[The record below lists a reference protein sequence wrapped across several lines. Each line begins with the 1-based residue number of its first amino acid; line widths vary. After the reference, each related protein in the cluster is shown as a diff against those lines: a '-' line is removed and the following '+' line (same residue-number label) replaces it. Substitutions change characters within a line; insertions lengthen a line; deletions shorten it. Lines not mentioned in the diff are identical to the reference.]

1 MLTLDHANHSK
12 LKASDNRMLD
22 FQGLTILGFVLITA
36 EIIGV
41 LSAIH
46 AVMQP
51 RSSQGATAWFI
62 ALITF
67 PVITVP
73 IYVIFGRTRFLGYT
87 EALREA
93 EASFGDR
100 VRSWANQMNLM
111 AADSR
116 TGLEVIERLTHK
128 LTHIPFLRANHVDL
142 LVDGMATYDSM
153 ISAIESA
160 ESYVLVQFYI
170 VRDDVT
176 GRRFRDALIAKAHSG
191 VRVYFLY
198 DEIGCIKLPD
208 TYLDVMRDNAIEVSG
223 FKTTK
228 GRSNRFQINF
238 RNHRKLLI
246 VDGKSGFIGGNNL
259 GDEYLKYRDTHIRIE
274 GTAVQ
279 HIQFSFI
286 KDWYWATAQ
295 IVPINTEIIAAET
308 SNQSVAIVNTGPADE
323 TASCSILFSSLVSS
337 ARLRLWITSP
347 YFVPDDA
354 MLRALQAA
362 ALRGVDVRIILP
374 GKPDQLMVT
383 LASYTYYDDMLKNGV
398 RLFRYREQFM
408 HQKVIL
414 VDDTVAGVGTVNL
427 DNRSLYLNFEATAL
441 VADDVFIKQVEAM
454 LIDDLDNSDP
464 VGCEHFNDMPLYVR
478 VAANIA
484 RLASPLL

>member
-1 MLTLDHANHSK
+1 MLE
-12 LKASDNRMLD
+12 
-22 FQGLTILGFVLITA
+22 FQSLTIAGIVLLIA
-36 EIIGV
+36 EIMGV
-41 LSAIH
+41 LAAIH

-73 IYVIFGRTRFLGYT
+73 LYAVFGRIRFLGYT

-93 EASFGDR
+93 EANVGDR
-100 VRSWANQMNLM
+100 VRTWTDKMNLM
-111 AADSR
+111 AADPR
-116 TGLEVIERLTHK
+116 AGLEVIELLTRK
-128 LTHIPFLRANHVDL
+128 LTHIPFLRGNKVEL
-142 LVDGMATYDSM
+142 LVDGRATYDSM
-153 ISAIESA
+153 INAIESA
-160 ESYVLVQFYI
+160 DTYVLVQFYI

-176 GRRFRDALIAKAHSG
+176 GRRLRDALIKKVRSG
-191 VRVYFLY
+191 VRVCFLY
-198 DEIGCIKLPD
+198 DEIGCIKLPES
-208 TYLDVMRDNAIEVSG
+208 YLEVMRESGIEVSG

-238 RNHRKLLI
+238 RNHRKLLV
-246 VDGKSGFIGGNNL
+246 VDGKTGFIGGNNL
-259 GDEYLKYRDTHIRIE
+259 GDEYLKYRDTHIKIE

-279 HIQFSFI
+279 HIQLSFI
-286 KDWYWATAQ
+286 KDWYWATGQ
-295 IVPINTEIIAAET
+295 IVAVSTEIIAAET
-308 SNQSVAIVNTGPADE
+308 SDQSVAIVNTGPADE
-323 TASCSILFSSLVSS
+323 TPACSIMFSSLVSS
-337 ARLRLWITSP
+337 ARSRLWITSP

-354 MLRALQAA
+354 MVRMLQAA

-374 GKPDQLMVT
+374 DKPDQLLVA
-383 LASYTYYDDMLKNGV
+383 LASYTYYDDMLNNGV
-398 RLFRYREQFM
+398 QLFRYREHFM

-441 VADDVFIKQVEAM
+441 VADDDFIRQLENM
-454 LIDDLDNSDP
+454 LIEDLESSTP
-464 VGCEHFNDMPLYVR
+464 VQCEHFYDKPLYVR

>member
-1 MLTLDHANHSK
+1 MFDL
-12 LKASDNRMLD
+12 
-22 FQGLTILGFVLITA
+22 QELTIIGIVLVVAELLGI
-36 EIIGV
+36 

-73 IYVIFGRTRFLGYT
+73 LYAVFGRTRFLGYT

-93 EASFGDR
+93 EASVGDR
-100 VRSWANQMNLM
+100 VRNWVDQMNLM
-111 AADSR
+111 AAEPR
-116 TGLEVIERLTHK
+116 AGLEVIELLTHR
-128 LTHIPFLRANHVDL
+128 LTHIPFLRANHVEL
-142 LVDGMATYDSM
+142 LVDGRTTYDSM
-153 ISAIESA
+153 INAIESA
-160 ESYVLVQFYI
+160 DTYVLVQFYI
-170 VRDDVT
+170 VRNDVT
-176 GRRFRDALIAKAHSG
+176 GRRLRDALIAKVQSG

-198 DEIGCIKLPD
+198 DEIGCIKLPE
-208 TYLDVMRDNAIEVSG
+208 TYLEKMRDNGIEVSG

-238 RNHRKLLI
+238 RNHRKLLV
-246 VDGKSGFIGGNNL
+246 VDGRTGFIGGNNL
-259 GDEYLKYRDTHIRIE
+259 GDEYLKYRDTHIKID

-279 HIQFSFI
+279 QIQFSFI
-286 KDWYWATAQ
+286 KDWYWATGQ
-295 IVPINTEIIAAET
+295 IVQVSTEIVAAET
-308 SNQSVAIVNTGPADE
+308 SDQAVAIVNTGPADE

-337 ARLRLWITSP
+337 ARSRLWITSP

-354 MLRALQAA
+354 MVRMLQAA

-374 GKPDQLMVT
+374 DKPDQLLVT
-383 LASYTYYDDMLKNGV
+383 LASYTYYDDMLTNGV
-398 RLFRYREQFM
+398 RLFRYREHFM

-441 VADDVFIKQVEAM
+441 VADDAFIKQVETM
-454 LIDDLDNSDP
+454 LIEDLDNSEP
-464 VGCEHFNDMPLYVR
+464 VRCEHFYHKPLYVR

>member
-1 MLTLDHANHSK
+1 
-12 LKASDNRMLD
+12 MLD
-22 FQGLTILGFVLITA
+22 FQGLTIVGIVLIIA

-41 LSAIH
+41 LTAVH

-73 IYVIFGRTRFLGYT
+73 LYAIFGRTRFLGYT

-93 EASFGDR
+93 EASVGDR
-100 VRSWANQMNLM
+100 VRIWADQMNLM
-111 AADSR
+111 AAETR
-116 TGLEVIERLTHK
+116 AGLEAIELLVHK
-128 LTHIPFLRANHVDL
+128 LTHIPFLRANHVEL
-142 LVDGMATYDSM
+142 LVDGRATYDSM
-153 ISAIESA
+153 INAIESA
-160 ESYVLVQFYI
+160 NSYVLVQFYI

-176 GRRFRDALIAKAHSG
+176 GRRLRDALIAKVQSG

-198 DEIGCIKLPD
+198 DEIGCIKLPE
-208 TYLDVMRDNAIEVSG
+208 TYLEVMRDNGIEVSG

-238 RNHRKLLI
+238 RNHRKLLV
-246 VDGKSGFIGGNNL
+246 VDGKTGFIGGNNL
-259 GDEYLKYRDTHIRIE
+259 GDEYLKYRDTHIKIE

-286 KDWYWATAQ
+286 KDWYWATGQ
-295 IVPINTEIIAAET
+295 IVPVSTEIVAAEKAD
-308 SNQSVAIVNTGPADE
+308 QAVAIVNTSPADE
-323 TASCSILFSSLVSS
+323 TAGCSILFSSLVSS
-337 ARLRLWITSP
+337 ARSRLWITSP

-354 MLRALQAA
+354 MVRMLQAA

-374 GKPDQLMVT
+374 GKPDQLLVT
-383 LASYTYYDDMLKNGV
+383 LASYTYYDDMLNNGV
-398 RLFRYREQFM
+398 RLFRYREHFM

-441 VADDVFIKQVEAM
+441 VADDAFIKQVENM
-454 LIDDLDNSDP
+454 LIEDLDNSAP
-464 VGCEHFNDMPLYVR
+464 VQCEHFYNKPLYVR
-478 VAANIA
+478 VAANMA

>member
-1 MLTLDHANHSK
+1 
-12 LKASDNRMLD
+12 MLD
-22 FQGLTILGFVLITA
+22 FQGLTILGFVLIIA
-36 EIIGV
+36 EIMGV
-41 LSAIH
+41 LTAIH

-73 IYVIFGRTRFLGYT
+73 LYAVFGRTRFLGYT

-93 EASFGDR
+93 EASVGDR
-100 VRSWANQMNLM
+100 VRTWTDQMNLM
-111 AADSR
+111 AAGPR
-116 TGLEVIERLTHK
+116 AGLEVIERLTHK
-128 LTHIPFLRANHVDL
+128 LTHIPFLSANHVEL
-142 LVDGMATYDSM
+142 LMDGRATYDSM
-153 ISAIESA
+153 INAIESVN
-160 ESYVLVQFYI
+160 SYVLVQFYI

-176 GRRFRDALIAKAHSG
+176 GRRLRDALIAKVKSG

-198 DEIGCIKLPD
+198 DEIGCIKLPE
-208 TYLDVMRDNAIEVSG
+208 TYLEVMRDNGIEVSG

-238 RNHRKLLI
+238 RNHRKLLV
-246 VDGKSGFIGGNNL
+246 VDGKTGFIGGNNL
-259 GDEYLKYRDTHIRIE
+259 GDEYLKYRDTHVKIE
-274 GTAVQ
+274 GTAAQ

-286 KDWYWATAQ
+286 KDWYWATGQ
-295 IVPINTEIIAAET
+295 IVPVSTEIMAAEK
-308 SNQSVAIVNTGPADE
+308 SDQAVAIVNTGPADE
-323 TASCSILFSSLVSS
+323 TANCSILFSSLVSS
-337 ARLRLWITSP
+337 ARSRLWITSP

-354 MLRALQAA
+354 MVRMLQAA

-374 GKPDQLMVT
+374 DKPDQLLVA
-383 LASYTYYDDMLKNGV
+383 LASYTYYDDMLNNGV
-398 RLFRYREQFM
+398 RLFRYREHFM

-414 VDDTVAGVGTVNL
+414 VDDMVAGVGTVNL

-441 VADDVFIKQVEAM
+441 VADDDFIRQVENM
-454 LIDDLDNSDP
+454 LIEDIENSTQ
-464 VGCEHFNDMPLYVR
+464 VKCEHFYDKPLYVR
-478 VAANIA
+478 IAANIA

>member
-1 MLTLDHANHSK
+1 
-12 LKASDNRMLD
+12 MLD
-22 FQGLTILGFVLITA
+22 FQGLTILGFVLIIA
-36 EIIGV
+36 EIMGV
-41 LSAIH
+41 LTAIH

-73 IYVIFGRTRFLGYT
+73 LYAVFGRTRFLGYT

-93 EASFGDR
+93 EASVGDR
-100 VRSWANQMNLM
+100 VRTWTDQLILM
-111 AADSR
+111 AAR
-116 TGLEVIERLTHK
+116 PRAGLEVIERLTHK
-128 LTHIPFLRANHVDL
+128 LTHIPFLNANHVEL
-142 LVDGMATYDSM
+142 LMDGRATYDSM
-153 ISAIESA
+153 INAIESA
-160 ESYVLVQFYI
+160 DTYVLVQFYI

-176 GRRFRDALIAKAHSG
+176 GRRLRDALIAKVKSG

-198 DEIGCIKLPD
+198 DEIGCIKLPE
-208 TYLDVMRDNAIEVSG
+208 TYLEVMRDNGIEVSG

-238 RNHRKLLI
+238 RNHRKLLV
-246 VDGKSGFIGGNNL
+246 VDGKTGFIGGNNL
-259 GDEYLKYRDTHIRIE
+259 GDEYLKYRDTHLKIE
-274 GTAVQ
+274 GTAAQ

-286 KDWYWATAQ
+286 KDWYWATGQ
-295 IVPINTEIIAAET
+295 IVPVSTEIIAAEK
-308 SNQSVAIVNTGPADE
+308 SDQAVAIVNTGPADE
-323 TASCSILFSSLVSS
+323 TANCSILFSSLVSS
-337 ARLRLWITSP
+337 ARSRLWITSP

-354 MLRALQAA
+354 MVRMLQAA

-374 GKPDQLMVT
+374 DKPDQLLVA
-383 LASYTYYDDMLKNGV
+383 LASYTYYDDMLNNSV
-398 RLFRYREQFM
+398 RLFRYREHFM

-414 VDDTVAGVGTVNL
+414 VDDMVAGVGTVNL

-441 VADDVFIKQVEAM
+441 VADDDFIRQVENM
-454 LIDDLDNSDP
+454 LIVDLENSTQ
-464 VGCEHFNDMPLYVR
+464 VKCEHFYDKPLYVR